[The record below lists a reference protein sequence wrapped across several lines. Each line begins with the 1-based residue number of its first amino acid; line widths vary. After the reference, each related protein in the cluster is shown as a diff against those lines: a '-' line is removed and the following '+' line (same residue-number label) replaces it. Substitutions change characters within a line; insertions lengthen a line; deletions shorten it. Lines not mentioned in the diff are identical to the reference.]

1 MNFSSNN
8 PGVGNCDAVKSKLG
22 AKADPQNGS
31 AEGEVVFQDIYEEEP
46 DDFNY
51 QPELREVSE
60 AELKNLSAVQDT
72 GTDRRVYI
80 ACVGFFIAALIG
92 AAIGFALASNDASNA
107 EIERKSAVARVI
119 NNTVESKLTGFNKFS
134 DDFNKM
140 MNGNFSE
147 VSFNSI
153 VPNYSRYNFM
163 LDISSEV
170 SAEAILLIEDKNN
183 NPLKALR
190 EYSMKTM
197 ILTQLLSVH
206 VNETRAD
213 AESIIELQSKEGEG
227 EVMFAMQVL
236 PDAIYYLATDAPRG
250 QYANGVISLFT
261 LKDYVETDAEASE
274 IYSQLKVDYKW
285 SEAQRM
291 RRDYQP
297 ANKKEAQAL
306 EGMDLPNHLIYRVL
320 DRNGT
325 EIPLFADEIIL
336 VERKELFGESDN
348 ALQRYQRRNEQI
360 QKLLNEAK
368 VVSESLSADL
378 SRFIVSD

>member
-1 MNFSSNN
+1 MLNFSSNN
-8 PGVGNCDAVKSKLG
+8 PGFGNHDELKAKLG
-22 AKADPQNGS
+22 AQAQVSEPV
-31 AEGEVVFQDIYEEEP
+31 EEEVEFQDIYEEEP
-46 DDFNY
+46 DDYNY

-60 AELKNLSAVQDT
+60 QELKNLSAIQDL

-80 ACVGFFIAALIG
+80 ASVGFFVAALIG
-92 AAIGFALASNDASNA
+92 AAIGFALASNAADKA
-107 EIERKSAVARVI
+107 EVTRKSAIASVI
-119 NNTVESKLTGFNKFS
+119 KNTVESKLAGFEKFS
-134 DDFNKM
+134 SDFNKLAE
-140 MNGNFSE
+140 GNFSE
-147 VSFNSI
+147 SGFNTI

-170 SAEAILLIEDKNN
+170 SAESILLIEDNAN
-183 NPLKALR
+183 NPLKSLR

-197 ILTQLLSVH
+197 ILTQLLSTH

-213 AESIIELQSKEGEG
+213 AESIIELQSKGEDTK
-227 EVMFAMQVL
+227 VMFAMQVL
-236 PDAIYYLATDAPRG
+236 PDAVYYLATDAPRG

-261 LKDYVETDAEASE
+261 FKDVVENDAEASE
-274 IYSQLKVDYKW
+274 IYGQLKVDYKW

-325 EIPLFADEIIL
+325 EIPLFADEVIL
-336 VERKELFGESDN
+336 VDRELLFGQSAN
-348 ALQRYQRRNEQI
+348 ALERYKRRNAQI
-360 QKLLNEAK
+360 QKLLEEAK
-368 VVSESLSADL
+368 AASTSISGELNK
-378 SRFIVSD
+378 FIVE

>member
-1 MNFSSNN
+1 MLNFSSNN
-8 PGVGNCDAVKSKLG
+8 PGFGNHDELKAKLG
-22 AKADPQNGS
+22 AQAQVSEPV
-31 AEGEVVFQDIYEEEP
+31 EEEVEFQDIYEEEP
-46 DDFNY
+46 DDYNY

-60 AELKNLSAVQDT
+60 QELKNLSAIQDL

-80 ACVGFFIAALIG
+80 ASVGFFVAALIG
-92 AAIGFALASNDASNA
+92 AAIGFTLASSAADKA
-107 EIERKSAVARVI
+107 EVTRKSAIASVI
-119 NNTVESKLTGFNKFS
+119 KNTVESKLAGFEKFS
-134 DDFNKM
+134 SDFNKLAE
-140 MNGNFSE
+140 GNFSE
-147 VSFNSI
+147 AGFNTV

-170 SAEAILLIEDKNN
+170 SAESILLIEDKAN
-183 NPLKALR
+183 NPLKSLR

-197 ILTQLLSVH
+197 ILTQLLSTH

-213 AESIIELQSKEGEG
+213 AESIIELQSKGEDTK
-227 EVMFAMQVL
+227 VMFAMQVL
-236 PDAIYYLATDAPRG
+236 PDAVYYLATDAPRG

-261 LKDYVETDAEASE
+261 FKDVVENDAEASE

-325 EIPLFADEIIL
+325 EIPLFADEVIL
-336 VERKELFGESDN
+336 VDRELLFGQSAN
-348 ALQRYQRRNEQI
+348 ALERYKRRNAQI
-360 QKLLNEAK
+360 QKLLEEAK
-368 VVSESLSADL
+368 AASTSISGELNK
-378 SRFIVSD
+378 FIVE